1 MSERKTP
8 TTAHGI
14 SVTDTQ
20 NSITAGPRGPVLIEK
35 PPHFNREHVPK
46 RIAHTK
52 GSSVYSML
60 KVTGDISG

>member
-1 MSERKTP
+1 MSERKTL

-14 SVTDTQ
+14 PVADNQ
-20 NSITAGPRGPVLIEK
+20 NSITAGPRGPILIEK
-35 PPHFNREHVPK
+35 PTHFNHEQIPE
-46 RIAHTK
+46 RIVHTK